1 MKNVKRMKWWGWGE
15 EGVFF
20 NYANKPAFA
29 PFVKKHLGID
39 LRPRQ
44 VDTIEFDATTVP
56 DSPLPDALRDAL
68 VAATAPDR
76 VTTDAHERV
85 VHGHGSS
92 VTELLHVSRF
102 DYGRLP
108 EVVVYPSSEAEVAA
122 VLAACVAA
130 DAVVVPFGG
139 GTNISRSLQLDP
151 GETRPIVSLDLGL
164 ITGIVELDEESG
176 LALVGAGTLGPDLE
190 EELNARGWTLGHFPD
205 SFTHSTVGGWAATR
219 SSGMQSDKYGDIAD
233 IVRGMTVVRP
243 SGTVRLRPVPSE
255 STGPSLREMFIG
267 SEGRLGVITDLW
279 VHVHRMPEQRVVVAY
294 MYPSW
299 EPAVAAIHAM
309 ADAEIP
315 TTFVRISDAHE
326 TAMSLSTQKE
336 ATTLKKKV
344 EQRVQEE
351 LWAFM
356 RRRGWDTDEMCISY
370 VCFEGSEADVDARR
384 RQVVKIAKAHGAL
397 VLGTGP
403 GALYDQK
410 KFDTPYLRDFLL
422 EQDVMGDVSETAAPW
437 SKLNTVHDEVYAA
450 ANRAFASLG
459 KQGFIM
465 CHLSHSYHAG
475 ACLYFTFAFKAGEDA
490 DREYATVKTAIQQAF
505 VDHGGTLSHH
515 HGVGMEHAPWM
526 EQVVSEEGVSI
537 MRSLFSATDP
547 GNHLNP
553 GKIIDPSL
561 SLYDHL

>member
-1 MKNVKRMKWWGWGE
+1 MKILRALLALALLLTPMRALAQEAKALTADCVITSGKVKTTAAHDGDYTTAWRSERVRRPYLEFELPEGETAGYLYVCFTEMPQSWAVEERVDGKWRVVAEGGTDYLHALVELNGQNHFRIVENSGVTTRLKFNEVFVFGE
-15 EGVFF
+15 GE
-20 NYANKPAFA
+20 
-29 PFVKKHLGID
+29 
-39 LRPRQ
+39 
-44 VDTIEFDATTVP
+44 
-56 DSPLPDALRDAL
+56 LPDWVQRWQP
-68 VAATAPDR
+68 TAEKAD
-76 VTTDAHERV
+76 
-85 VHGHGSS
+85 
-92 VTELLHVSRF
+92 LL
-102 DYGRLP
+102 
-108 EVVVYPSSEAEVAA
+108 
-122 VLAACVAA
+122 VLATHP
-130 DAVVVPFGG
+130 DDELIFFGG
-139 GTNISRSLQLDP
+139 TIP
-151 GETRPIVSLDLGL
+151 TYA
-164 ITGIVELDEESG
+164 VE
-176 LALVGAGTLGPDLE
+176 
-190 EELNARGWTLGHFPD
+190 
-205 SFTHSTVGGWAATR
+205 
-219 SSGMQSDKYGDIAD
+219 
-233 IVRGMTVVRP
+233 
-243 SGTVRLRPVPSE
+243 
-255 STGPSLREMFIG
+255 REK
-267 SEGRLGVITDLW
+267 
-279 VHVHRMPEQRVVVAY
+279 RVVVAY

-422 EQDVMGDVSETAAPW
+422 EQHVMGDVSETAAPW
-437 SKLNTVHDEVYAA
+437 SKLNGVHDAVYAA
-450 ANRAFASLG
+450 AGRAFESLG

-475 ACLYFTFAFKAGEDA
+475 ACLYFTFAFQAGEDA

-505 VDHGGTLSHH
+505 VDSGGTLSHH